1 MMRMPMPAVEPLPT
15 VVPASVISVTAPVIA
30 VPGTNDDAKN
40 RQRRSVYDRARR
52 RWWRVIVSRR
62 WRAVR
67 LNHFSARI
75 RTHSRPKPECECCQ
89 CYHENFSSH
98 NLLSLP
104 VSWRVSWRIEPD
116 NQCEV
121 AEENQ
126 KQEGEMGAV
135 NYRRTPASFSISV

>member
-1 MMRMPMPAVEPLPT
+1 MPAVEPLPT

-67 LNHFSARI
+67 LNDFSARI
-75 RTHSRPKPECECCQ
+75 RTHSRPKPECEYCQ
-89 CYHENFSSH
+89 CYHYNFSFH
-98 NLLSLP
+98 NLLSLLL
-104 VSWRVSWRIEPD
+104 VGGLNLII
-116 NQCEV
+116 
-121 AEENQ
+121 
-126 KQEGEMGAV
+126 GAKLLKKI
-135 NYRRTPASFSISV
+135 RSKKDQWER

>member
-1 MMRMPMPAVEPLPT
+1 MPAVEPLPT

-75 RTHSRPKPECECCQ
+75 RTYSRPKPECEYCQ
-89 CYHENFSSH
+89 CYHENFSFH
-98 NLLSLP
+98 NLLSLLL
-104 VSWRVSWRIEPD
+104 VGGLNLII
-116 NQCEV
+116 
-121 AEENQ
+121 
-126 KQEGEMGAV
+126 GAKLLKKI
-135 NYRRTPASFSISV
+135 RSKKDQWER